1 MTYKKGQK
9 NFNIDLKES
18 NRVVAE
24 IVNPIL
30 ESRGVKLIRNSNS
43 EDKIERKQFD
53 GIYTIGEKIFT
64 IEHKTDYRCAETGN
78 IFLEH
83 HDRGKSSGITT
94 TTADYITYYVLEK
107 LYIIETSK
115 FKEILHLAFNDD
127 VKGGDD
133 YLARGYLFKW
143 NKIRDYFKCMS

>member
-1 MTYKKGQK
+1 MSYTRGQK
-9 NFNIDLKES
+9 NFRVDLDES

-30 ESRGVKLIRNSNS
+30 ESHGVKLIRYSNS

-53 GIYTIGEKIFT
+53 GIYTIGKVTFT
-64 IEHKTDYRCAETGN
+64 MEHKTDYRCGETGN

-83 HDRGKSSGITT
+83 HDRGKPSGIST
-94 TTADYITYYVLEK
+94 TTANYMTYYVLEK
-107 LYIIETSK
+107 LYVIETSK
-115 FKEILHLAFNDD
+115 LKEILPLAFRDN

-133 YLARGYLFKW
+133 YLAMGYLFKW
-143 NKIRDYFKCMS
+143 DKIKEYWKCMS

>member
-30 ESRGVKLIRNSNS
+30 ESRGVKLIRYSNS

-53 GIYTIGEKIFT
+53 GEYMKEHLKFT

-83 HDRGKSSGITT
+83 NDRGKPSGILT
-94 TTADYITYYVLEK
+94 TTADYITYYVIEK
-107 LYIIETSK
+107 LYIIETYK
-115 FKEILHLAFNDD
+115 FKEILHLAFKDD
-127 VKGGDD
+127 IEGGDE
-133 YLARGYLFKW
+133 YLARGYLFEW